1 MRLGSMALQNQKFV
15 FTRVAP
21 RFHMPGLQ
29 LQGMRFAWRHPKQ
42 FRCNVTWSSLHP
54 IHLAQCNRPG
64 PIASSKGRLR
74 RGLWNF
80 GAIFP
85 KTWASFTIRGSWRA
99 DPDFFCFLF
108 FCIRGRQKNYWH
120 QQRARVPKCD
130 FYVKPLRRS
139 RAAPVSAL
147 TQKAEVCR
155 QATYDD
161 MRGWLSETA
170 REVTDCIRLVRW
182 IRMNFK
188 VNCMLLHLLRDETC
202 ELQLGVFFFAV
213 TRAACLAA
221 VSRWRIVFGSL
232 HPGAQRPAT
241 ETHLWLAV
249 QFGKSTSTPAGE
261 PNGRAEGEESIC
273 IENAFRR
280 RKKQSIFQMDS

>member
-108 FCIRGRQKNYWH
+108 FCIRGRQKIYWH

-130 FYVKPLRRS
+130 FYMKPLRRS

-170 REVTDCIRLVRW
+170 REVTDCIRLVR
-182 IRMNFK
+182 
-188 VNCMLLHLLRDETC
+188 LTC
-202 ELQLGVFFFAV
+202 EFQGKLHASSLVAWRNLWAPAWSFFFAV

-241 ETHLWLAV
+241 ETHLRLVV